1 MARNANLTDAQTDVC
16 SVLYNV
22 LDMTQ
27 KRSAHSAAKSASSVL
42 SSSRCRPIEVI
53 LA

>member
-27 KRSAHSAAKSASSVL
+27 KRSAHSKSASSVL